1 MGVTDFV
8 GIVDS
13 KGQRELAVPFSHSMH
28 THICTGSSTATAY
41 LTADVLSRPNLT
53 VAVSVMTEKIL
64 FDSSGSEPRAIGVE
78 LSTSP
83 TSTRYCARAT
93 REVILCAGAVGSP
106 QLLMLSG
113 VGPAQE
119 LQELEIPL
127 VKDLSAV
134 GKNLYDHISSGPLI
148 FRATPGI
155 TWDYLNKPFSGAM
168 ALIKWLMFGKGP
180 MATLPC
186 TSGAFV
192 RSDDPSLPL
201 RAKDPSTRDAEVKDL
216 TSGPNAPDI
225 ELVWFPLIALEGGF
239 RQPPPG
245 VAGITMVSIHGM

>member
-28 THICTGSSTATAY
+28 THICTGSSAATAY

-64 FDSSGSEPRAIGVE
+64 FDSSSSEPRAIGVE

-134 GKNLYDHISSGPLI
+134 GKNLYDVNHPLSIKFLTEIQCVAYLIWSPHISCDPWDHLGLSQQTI
-148 FRATPGI
+148 FGC
-155 TWDYLNKPFSGAM
+155 DGSN
-168 ALIKWLMFGKGP
+168 
-180 MATLPC
+180 
-186 TSGAFV
+186 
-192 RSDDPSLPL
+192 
-201 RAKDPSTRDAEVKDL
+201 
-216 TSGPNAPDI
+216 
-225 ELVWFPLIALEGGF
+225 
-239 RQPPPG
+239 
-245 VAGITMVSIHGM
+245 